1 MQFLKNL
8 ALQRHQVGVT
18 IVQLVVPCALIG
30 LVGLIQVLVDRAA
43 LQNTAPTP
51 ELYSPLNVS
60 RTIPLATHCNDTL
73 PDGCVTLPEYV
84 ARSMITSWTLDAAA
98 LTRLL
103 CSSHVHANRTAS

>member
-1 MQFLKNL
+1 MPLGGGGNAQFLKNL

-43 LQNTAPTP
+43 VQNTAPTP

-60 RTIPLATHCNDTL
+60 RTIPLATHCNDTYL
-73 PDGCVTLPEYV
+73 PDGCVTLPEY
-84 ARSMITSWTLDAAA
+84 AAA
-98 LTRLL
+98 RDRA
-103 CSSHVHANRTAS
+103 HAAGRTLR